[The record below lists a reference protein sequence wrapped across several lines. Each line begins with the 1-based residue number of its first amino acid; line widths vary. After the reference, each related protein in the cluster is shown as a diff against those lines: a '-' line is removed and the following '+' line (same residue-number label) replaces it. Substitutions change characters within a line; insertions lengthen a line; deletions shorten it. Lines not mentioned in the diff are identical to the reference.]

1 MFILGTK
8 IDNITLS
15 QGLEKAESFLRD
27 GKQHYIV
34 TPNPEIVL
42 QAKRDVSYR
51 AILNKADLSIPDGVG
66 LIWASKVLYGKRFL
80 KGRIAGVDFMY
91 EFLRYVGGSTPALPA
106 GRPHIKVLLLG
117 GRNGVAK
124 KAAGNLKKN
133 FQNVKFYALE
143 DIDNARKDFLINEI
157 YKPDCVFVGLGA
169 PRQEK
174 WIYDNISKYPTVKI
188 AMGVGGS
195 FDFISGRVRRAPI
208 IFRNIG
214 IEWLWRLVMQ
224 PWRAG
229 RIFNA
234 VIFFPLAVLRERAK
248 F

>member
-15 QGLEKAESFLRD
+15 QGLEKAESFLGD

-42 QAKRDVSYR
+42 QAKRDGSYR
-51 AILNKADLSIPDGVG
+51 AILNKADLSIPDGAG
-66 LIWASKVLYGKRFL
+66 LIWASKALYGRKCL
-80 KGRIAGVDFMY
+80 KERIAGVDFMY
-91 EFLRYVGGSTPALPA
+91 EFLRNVEGST
-106 GRPHIKVLLLG
+106 PHIKVLLLG

-124 KAAGNLKKN
+124 KAVANLKKN

-143 DIDNARKDFLINEI
+143 DIDNARKDFFINKI

-195 FDFISGRVRRAPI
+195 FDFLSGRVRRAPI
-208 IFRNIG
+208 VFRTIG
-214 IEWLWRLVMQ
+214 MEWFWRLVIQ
-224 PWRAG
+224 PWRAR

-234 VIFFPLAVLRERAK
+234 AIFFPLAVLREKAG